1 MLLNVTGS
9 GYGKRMYKPAPPAPR
24 RAMAR
29 LYMARRA
36 MARLYM
42 APQSPLLSL
51 AQAKPV
57 LE

>member
-29 LYMARRA
+29 LYMA
-36 MARLYM
+36 
-42 APQSPLLSL
+42 PQSPLLSG